1 MHLSEWIT
9 QLQHLQAKYGDAVLS
24 TETPGGLP
32 RFQVVSIGAYGYET
46 QLLVTAW
53 FDHPRT

>member
-53 FDHPRT
+53 FDNR